1 MKSSQSDS
9 TELSDLGYAER
20 RDVEARNSMIS
31 EFNSLAVIFEMPS
44 KIFIEEQRQMVR
56 NDYLLFIL
64 FILIHFN
71 SFYDLFFQFF
81 FF

>member
-1 MKSSQSDS
+1 MRASQADF
-9 TELSDLGYAER
+9 TELSDLGYAEQ

-56 NDYLLFIL
+56 NTSVTFSSYLKSF
-64 FILIHFN
+64 FLIF
-71 SFYDLFFQFF
+71 L
-81 FF
+81 